1 MDSLLKKMYI
11 HTSSV
16 YQFRDLVAWLNLT
29 ILNALRN
36 SAPHWRDPARLGLR
50 DRAKCQHY
58 GGTWSYAHLLAMWPW
73 TSYISSL
80 LLVVFRSKIGIFTP
94 FTHGIFEALKNETL
108 LGGFFFF
115 FFNAWHIVDAQKR
128 LFPSPQAEGTR
139 TLAH

>member
-1 MDSLLKKMYI
+1 M
-11 HTSSV
+11 
-16 YQFRDLVAWLNLT
+16 
-29 ILNALRN
+29 
-36 SAPHWRDPARLGLR
+36 RLGLR

-80 LLVVFRSKIGIFTP
+80 LLMVFRSKMGIFTP

-115 FFNAWHIVDAQKR
+115 F
-128 LFPSPQAEGTR
+128 LMSGT
-139 TLAH
+139 L